1 MPVQTQRQYLHSMG
15 LTKAPTGRGRFS
27 REGIAALNDARA
39 KGMTFADDDK
49 AAVKPTVVRAS
60 KPVEAVAK
68 PKSDR
73 PNVDPKA
80 VRKWAIDN
88 GHEVGE
94 RGRIHSSIVDE
105 YVAAMGE
112 NVVERGNE
120 MDVYRD
126 GAPRRYDR
134 DTKFVGEYEWKGKT
148 EKFVVSARSACMNCG
163 VSLVIHTCNSPRVT
177 NGITVGGVAVTP
189 IA

>member
-1 MPVQTQRQYLHSMG
+1 MPVQTMRQYLFSVG

-27 REGIAALNDARA
+27 REAIAALGDARA
-39 KGMTFADDDK
+39 KGMTFADDAAKADK
-49 AAVKPTVVRAS
+49 PSTVRRSSAPAVVTV
-60 KPVEAVAK
+60 
-68 PKSDR
+68 PKAER

-80 VRKWAIDN
+80 VRKWALDN

-94 RGRIHSSIVDE
+94 RGRIHSSIIDE

-112 NVVERGNE
+112 SVVERGNE

-134 DTKFVGEYEWKGKT
+134 DTKFVGTYEWKGQT
-148 EKFVVSARSACMNCG
+148 EKLVVSARSACMNCG

-189 IA
+189 VA